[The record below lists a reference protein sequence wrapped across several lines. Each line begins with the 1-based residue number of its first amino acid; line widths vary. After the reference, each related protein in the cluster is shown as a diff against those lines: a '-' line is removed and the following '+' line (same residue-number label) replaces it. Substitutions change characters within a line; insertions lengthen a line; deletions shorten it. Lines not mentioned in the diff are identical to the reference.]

1 MVMVG
6 AYNKQQLSEFTG
18 IAAQRYQAPDGA
30 TTIIGAADIYVSDF
44 GELSIV
50 PNRFSP
56 TRNAFVLDTEYLSV
70 AMLRPMQTVD
80 LAKTGDAEKKM
91 ILCEYGLVV
100 KNQAASGAIY
110 DCTTSA

>member
-1 MVMVG
+1 
-6 AYNKQQLSEFTG
+6 
-18 IAAQRYQAPDGA
+18 
-30 TTIIGAADIYVSDF
+30 
-44 GELSIV
+44 
-50 PNRFSP
+50 
-56 TRNAFVLDTEYLSV
+56 
-70 AMLRPMQTVD
+70 MQTVD